1 MKKILK
7 RILTKKDSQQV
18 SVENNDFD
26 TVNETKVSSE
36 VKQQSFYK
44 KSIEKKCI
52 IEDTP
57 KSFGTLDI

>member
-1 MKKILK
+1 MPELK
-7 RILTKKDSQQV
+7 CYLETLFSQ
-18 SVENNDFD
+18 
-26 TVNETKVSSE
+26 